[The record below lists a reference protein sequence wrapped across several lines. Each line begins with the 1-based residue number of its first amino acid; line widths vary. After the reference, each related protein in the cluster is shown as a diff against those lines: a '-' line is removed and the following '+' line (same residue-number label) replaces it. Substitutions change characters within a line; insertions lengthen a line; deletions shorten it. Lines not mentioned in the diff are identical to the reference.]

1 MVLLVNILAKQ
12 NKVGVIKMKI
22 LAVIGLTLALQ
33 GCAAVVA
40 VKDWIPSRWD
50 VNQAKVITDLRQQTQ
65 NFDCKA
71 DHRSQLNSISNNLQW
86 FHLYSESKDTK
97 DVDKLLDIMRATV
110 KEFYERPQPVSPLYC
125 EVKRKLMM
133 QQADIAAKTIQG
145 RF

>member
-1 MVLLVNILAKQ
+1 MQ
-12 NKVGVIKMKI
+12 NKAGVTKMKV
-22 LAVIGLTLALQ
+22 LAVVSLAVVLQ

-50 VNQAKVITDLRQQTQ
+50 ANQSKVITDLRQQTH

-71 DHRSQLNSISNNLQW
+71 DQRSQLESISKSLQW

-97 DVDKLLDIMRATV
+97 DVNKLLDVMRSTV
-110 KEFYERPQPVSPLYC
+110 KEFQDRPQPVSSVYC
-125 EVKRKLMM
+125 EVKRKLMI